1 MRRAEQSW
9 IAPDSLENPGGAP
22 SANALSAVLG
32 SLVGTF
38 SVVAFAW
45 LAVLGFAGGTVPV
58 LGWALPGGLAHGLA
72 WLAVLSSAGVV
83 LWFVP
88 LMASMVVYAAFSR
101 LLAPVAHRGTRPVRR
116 PHPAKSGVALPF
128 WRRNPVL

>member
-1 MRRAEQSW
+1 MRRAEHSW
-9 IAPDSLENPGGAP
+9 ASTPFAD
-22 SANALSAVLG
+22 ALSAALG

-45 LAVLGFAGGTVPV
+45 LATLGFAGGTVPV
-58 LGWALPGGLAHGLA
+58 LDWARPGGLAHGLA
-72 WLAVLSSAGVV
+72 WLAVLSSAGVIV

-101 LLAPVAHRGTRPVRR
+101 VLAPVAHRATRPVRR
-116 PHPAKSGVALPF
+116 PHPVKAA
-128 WRRNPVL
+128 